1 MAFWK
6 RGIAVGLSAVGLGVG
21 LLGATPAQAAE
32 DPSQNSG
39 WLYVRHPETNEVI
52 GKGYFDADANG
63 KPGQERLWV
72 KDLKADGRGVL
83 IQVVRVGD
91 DWGPVTRDPRYDN
104 VAHYSDEDFW
114 KEGRALYA
122 YVCSYKKGTDT
133 FCGNARD
140 AVS

>member
-6 RGIAVGLSAVGLGVG
+6 RGIAVGLSAISLGVG

-32 DPSQNSG
+32 DRSQNSG
-39 WLYVRHPETNEVI
+39 WMYVRHPVTNEVI

-72 KDLKADGRGVL
+72 KDLKADGRGAL
-83 IQVVRVGD
+83 IQVVPVNEDR
-91 DWGPVTRDPRYDN
+91 GPVVRDPNYDN
-104 VAHYSDEDFW
+104 IARYHDDDLW
-114 KEGRALYA
+114 KEGRALEA
-122 YVCSYKKGTDT
+122 WVCSYKKGTDT
-133 FCGNARD
+133 FCSRAHE